1 MTNTKASD
9 ENRQLNATD
18 SRTASRESQTIDATD
33 DRGGSILGHIW
44 TSIGVTLVLGTICC
58 GLYPLA
64 IWAVSQAVFPIQANG
79 SLVKKDGTFT
89 TDDKQAVGS
98 YLIGQSFSA
107 SGYFHPRPSA
117 AGAGYDASNSGGTN
131 LGPLSDKL
139 INGATQT
146 PPPPATA
153 SVPQPA
159 GATAP
164 APATAPAASA
174 AASAPS
180 APQVASAPASPPAE
194 TLAFDGIRLR
204 VIHYCLENGITFKL
218 YRTKP
223 DGTRIVEVPLSKYQD
238 KNGNLLDTKLVDD
251 FPHPP
256 TDPTDKNPV
265 IAADFATII
274 PGDAVTG
281 SGSGLDPHISPE
293 NASLQA
299 QRVAN
304 ARKLPKEKVLELIK
318 QNTDQPSL
326 GFLGDPG
333 VNVLM
338 LNIAL
343 DKIAPLGAT
352 AALPAAK

>member
-1 MTNTKASD
+1 
-9 ENRQLNATD
+9 
-18 SRTASRESQTIDATD
+18 
-33 DRGGSILGHIW
+33 
-44 TSIGVTLVLGTICC
+44 
-58 GLYPLA
+58 
-64 IWAVSQAVFPIQANG
+64 
-79 SLVKKDGTFT
+79 
-89 TDDKQAVGS
+89 
-98 YLIGQSFSA
+98 
-107 SGYFHPRPSA
+107 
-117 AGAGYDASNSGGTN
+117 
-131 LGPLSDKL
+131 
-139 INGATQT
+139 
-146 PPPPATA
+146 
-153 SVPQPA
+153 
-159 GATAP
+159 
-164 APATAPAASA
+164 
-174 AASAPS
+174 
-180 APQVASAPASPPAE
+180 
-194 TLAFDGIRLR
+194 
-204 VIHYCLENGITFKL
+204 
-218 YRTKP
+218 
-223 DGTRIVEVPLSKYQD
+223 
-238 KNGNLLDTKLVDD
+238 
-251 FPHPP
+251 
-256 TDPTDKNPV
+256 V